1 MIRIFKS
8 QIYVSGEI
16 TTAEFLS
23 FSSAYPAS
31 IDLYAD
37 MKKSIR
43 YSNAKIDEQHINIKT
58 SKSNIL
64 TWHYTT
70 NSKGKITMSWIL
82 SELSYSYKSQQK
94 DDFVILNLPFDIL
107 IRHSCKYPWLIF
119 VV

>member
-1 MIRIFKS
+1 MNEIIIKVDIIWSKKNHNTITLKNGMIRIFKS

-43 YSNAKIDEQHINIKT
+43 YSNAKIDEQHINCLLYT
-58 SKSNIL
+58 SPSPRDRQKSRMP
-64 TWHYTT
+64 
-70 NSKGKITMSWIL
+70 SSA
-82 SELSYSYKSQQK
+82 
-94 DDFVILNLPFDIL
+94 
-107 IRHSCKYPWLIF
+107 
-119 VV
+119 